1 MSASVL
7 MSRVFASPGTPVI
20 RQWPPV
26 NNAIS
31 TCSTTSSWP
40 TITLRNSSRMRWR
53 PSATFS
59 ALTVATDESIRVSLM
74 REGVD
79 DFVDAH
85 PVGERGEL
93 DVAGIILG
101 VGPFP
106 AVAHVGVEVDEHH

>member
-1 MSASVL
+1 M
-7 MSRVFASPGTPVI
+7 
-20 RQWPPV
+20 
-26 NNAIS
+26 
-31 TCSTTSSWP
+31 
-40 TITLRNSSRMRWR
+40 TLRSSCRMRWR

-106 AVAHVGVEVDEHH
+106 AVTHVGVEVDEHHRPAVIVLNHAQVLGDAAALPGPAGEK